1 MSLFRRTF
9 VCGAL
14 AGALCLAFSTLA
26 LAADAEKITGTLADG
41 TSWEMT
47 KPANWNGTIL
57 LDLDGAGFPASAIP
71 ANLPPDLA
79 AAAAKAQAER
89 LVNPYKDWLLAQ
101 GFATGG
107 TQREPV
113 GYDFLKAVDNLLVV
127 RQHFTEKWGAPKR
140 TIAIGNSRGAFVA
153 RLAVERRPDIF
164 AGALLSA
171 GGGGGQI
178 AGLRDRLNAL
188 FTLKALINPQAPLK
202 LVNIDNVPAESA
214 AVAALVKEANATPQ
228 GRARLALAAAYEQF
242 ALWTDRAKAKPA
254 PADYDAQVDQI
265 AQNFAFG
272 NPPSVRAGVEK
283 IAGGN
288 VSWNT
293 DVDYADLLRRSGR
306 SAMVE
311 ALYKKAGLDLSA
323 DLAVLAKAPRISA
336 DPKAVAK
343 EEPQGSYTGKIKGP
357 VVNVDND
364 DPVDAA
370 SYKLSYAQTVKNA
383 GAANLFRLL
392 WADGAGHGG
401 QSSLD
406 RAVGFRLLIRRL
418 DTGKWGDVSL
428 PALKAM
434 GEQIASEKPELGRLT
449 LFDPGP
455 ITPALFA
462 WDASNWRTYKGK

>member
-1 MSLFRRTF
+1 MSPVRRTF

-14 AGALCLAFSTLA
+14 AGALSLAFSTLA

-89 LVNPYKDWLLAQ
+89 LINPYKDWLLAQ

-113 GYDFLKAVDNLLVV
+113 GYDFLKAIDNLLVV

-140 TIAIGNSRGAFVA
+140 TIAIGNSRGGFVA
-153 RLAVERRPDIF
+153 RLAIERRPDIF
-164 AGALLSA
+164 AGALLSS

-188 FTLKALINPQAPLK
+188 FTLKTLVNPQAPLK
-202 LVNIDNVPAESA
+202 LVNIDSVPAESA

-242 ALWTDRAKAKPA
+242 ALWTDRTKAKPA

-293 DVDYADLLRRSGR
+293 DVD
-306 SAMVE
+306 
-311 ALYKKAGLDLSA
+311 
-323 DLAVLAKAPRISA
+323 
-336 DPKAVAK
+336 
-343 EEPQGSYTGKIKGP
+343 
-357 VVNVDND
+357 
-364 DPVDAA
+364 
-370 SYKLSYAQTVKNA
+370 
-383 GAANLFRLL
+383 
-392 WADGAGHGG
+392 
-401 QSSLD
+401 
-406 RAVGFRLLIRRL
+406 
-418 DTGKWGDVSL
+418 
-428 PALKAM
+428 
-434 GEQIASEKPELGRLT
+434 
-449 LFDPGP
+449 
-455 ITPALFA
+455 
-462 WDASNWRTYKGK
+462 